1 MAEAHK
7 ADLYDGPDKPECLV
21 RRDERRFVES
31 LNAEIPYQVFHSR
44 LQFHFY
50 IVIGIYNFQ
59 LERWILWF
67 GRLLF

>member
-44 LQFHFY
+44 L
-50 IVIGIYNFQ
+50 
-59 LERWILWF
+59 
-67 GRLLF
+67 